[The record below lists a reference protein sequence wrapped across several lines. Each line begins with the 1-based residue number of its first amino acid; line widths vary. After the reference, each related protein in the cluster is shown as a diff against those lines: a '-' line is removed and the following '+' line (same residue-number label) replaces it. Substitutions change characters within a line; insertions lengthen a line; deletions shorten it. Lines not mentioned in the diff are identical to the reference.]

1 MRPTLVLAQVSTD
14 GLPIFGLVVAAIII
28 LFVLGFLAFV
38 AKLYRKVQQGQALI
52 VNKPGGTKVF
62 FTGSIVVPLIHRAEY
77 MDISVKAIEIGRE
90 GHDGLICK
98 DNIRADIRVTF
109 FVRVNETED
118 DVKRVAKMVGCARA
132 SDQATI
138 EELFGAKFSEAL
150 KTAGKQFEFEELY
163 QARQEFRDL
172 IISTIGDDLN
182 GYTLEDVAIDY
193 LEQTRRDS
201 LDPHNILD
209 AEGIRKI
216 TERTEEQRV
225 RTNELSNS
233 ANKKIGKDD
242 LETKMAMLEYER
254 QQSDAEARQR
264 REIEIVRSTQRAE
277 AEQEKARQLALER
290 KAQLR
295 AEEEVNIQA
304 INKKREEQIAEKSR
318 ERAIILEQES
328 IEKEK
333 DLKIIEREREVEV
346 QRIQKERQLEGEKRE
361 IAEVVRDRIAV
372 EKNVAQE
379 EENIKDL
386 RVLADAERTKKAVIV
401 RAEGEAQQKLV
412 VDIKAAEA
420 NEEVAKYTARQ
431 RIIEADAQ
439 LDSADRVAKAKIR
452 TAEGIQAEQAAEGL
466 ARVRVAEA
474 EANVVEKRGFIEAK
488 VLKEKMSAEAVGA
501 EEQGLVQV
509 RLRQA
514 NADARQREG
523 EAEADVKRGTMIAE
537 AAGAEE
543 QGMVEIR
550 IKQARAEAIERE
562 GLAEAKVIRERLL
575 AEAEGSRQKGLS
587 DAQVKEALA
596 AAIEKQGMAEAV
608 AMREKLLAEAE
619 GIEKKNLADAAG
631 IRERLIAEATGLEQK
646 AAAMKQ
652 LDDYSRQHEEFR
664 LALEHERAITMEQ
677 LRTNIDMA
685 ASQAAVYAEAFKA
698 ANINIVGGD
707 EGFYKNFLGSVSLGH
722 TLDGFVSNSST
733 ARGVLDRL
741 GINTSAKPGQTEAGD
756 TKDAAAPK
764 QSTSVVSPIPNPL
777 AAAEA
782 VLSSVTGNADTQD
795 SEES

>member
-1 MRPTLVLAQVSTD
+1 MTTGSTLLLAQAAPD
-14 GLPIFGLVVAAIII
+14 GLPIFGLVVALIVV
-28 LFVLGFLAFV
+28 LFVIGFLAFV
-38 AKLYRKVQQGQALI
+38 AKLYCKVQQGQALI

-77 MDISVKAIEIGRE
+77 MDISVKAIEIERE

-109 FVRVNETED
+109 FVRVNETSD
-118 DVKRVAKMVGCARA
+118 DVLRVAKMVGCARA

-172 IISTIGDDLN
+172 IITTIGDDLN

-216 TERTEEQRV
+216 TERTEDQRV
-225 RTNELSNS
+225 RTNELNN
-233 ANKKIGKDD
+233 AAQKKIGKDD
-242 LETKMAMLEYER
+242 LEAKMAMLEYER
-254 QQSDAEARQR
+254 QQTDAESRQR
-264 REIEIVRSTQRAE
+264 REIEIVKSTQRAE
-277 AEQEKARQLALER
+277 AEQEKAKQQALER

-304 INKKREEQIAEKSR
+304 INKKREEQIAEKNR
-318 ERAIILEQES
+318 ERAIIIEQES
-328 IEKEK
+328 IHKEQS
-333 DLKIIEREREVEV
+333 LKIIEREREVEV
-346 QRIQKERQLEGEKRE
+346 QRIQKERQIEGEKRD
-361 IAEVVRDRIAV
+361 IAEVIRDRIAV

-386 RVLADAERTKKAVIV
+386 RVLSEAERNKKAVIIQ
-401 RAEGEAQQKLV
+401 AEAAAQQKLV
-412 VDIKAAEA
+412 VDIKGAEA
-420 NEEVAKYTARQ
+420 SEEVAKYQARQ
-431 RIIEADAQ
+431 RIIEADAN
-439 LDSADRVAKAKIR
+439 LDAADRVAKAKIR
-452 TAEGIQAEQAAEGL
+452 TSEGVQAEQAAEGL

-474 EANVVEKRGFIEAK
+474 EATVIEKRGFIEAK
-488 VLKEKMSAEAVGA
+488 VLKEKMGAEAVGA

-514 NADARQREG
+514 NAEARQREG
-523 EAEADVKRGTMIAE
+523 DAEAEVTRGQMLAE

-550 IKQARAEAIERE
+550 VKQARAEAIERE
-562 GLAEAKVIRERLL
+562 GLAEAKVIREKGLADAAVKDAMASSL
-575 AEAEGSRQKGLS
+575 EKEGHAEAT
-587 DAQVKEALA
+587 
-596 AAIEKQGMAEAV
+596 
-608 AMREKLLAEAE
+608 AMRERLLAEAE
-619 GIEKKNLADAAG
+619 GIEKKNLAEATG
-631 IRERLIAEATGLEQK
+631 IRERLIAEAVGLEQK
-646 AAAMKQ
+646 AAAMRQ
-652 LDDYSRQHEEFR
+652 LDDYSRKHEEFR
-664 LALEHERAITMEQ
+664 LTLEHERAIAMEQ
-677 LRTNIDMA
+677 MRTNIDMA
-685 ASQAAVYAEAFKA
+685 AAQAQVYAEAFKA

-722 TLDGFVSNSST
+722 TIDGFVSNSST
-733 ARGVLDRL
+733 ARGILNRFGVHSDTPAEE
-741 GINTSAKPGQTEAGD
+741 GSAP
-756 TKDAAAPK
+756 AAK
-764 QSTSVVSPIPNPL
+764 KESVVSPLKNPL
-777 AAAEA
+777 AAAESLLA
-782 VLSSVTGNADTQD
+782 SVTRSAESDDDN
-795 SEES
+795 EE